1 MKRGLMDRKTET
13 IRANME
19 NALAI
24 IGTSVVRIEDARRV
38 VLQVRNPSTTAF
50 MQAELAE
57 ISNSLQK
64 SQGIICLAMN
74 QLIGREE

>member
-1 MKRGLMDRKTET
+1 MDRKTET